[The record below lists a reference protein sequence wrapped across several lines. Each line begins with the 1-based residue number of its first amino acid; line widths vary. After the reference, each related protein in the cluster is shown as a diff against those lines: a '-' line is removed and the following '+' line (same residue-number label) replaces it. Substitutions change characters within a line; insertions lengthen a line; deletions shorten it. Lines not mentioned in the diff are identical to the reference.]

1 MPNVNFLTLN
11 LVNFYYLPLTL
22 TQDLYSYQTF
32 LKAVNWY
39 KRVALNCMVSEF
51 IIYLV
56 TMVMIKIQFF
66 LFHMYIAMA
75 NCYSVIIMYKQEEET
90 LASICIPIHAA
101 DYQLLYDLWL
111 LCSFGRH
118 WLTSSRSWY
127 AKIKFPSDN

>member
-1 MPNVNFLTLN
+1 MNFLTLN

-39 KRVALNCMVSEF
+39 KRVALNCMVLEF
-51 IIYLV
+51 VIYLV

-90 LASICIPIHAA
+90 LFVYP
-101 DYQLLYDLWL
+101 YMQLIINCCMIFDCFAVLEDI
-111 LCSFGRH
+111 G
-118 WLTSSRSWY
+118 
-127 AKIKFPSDN
+127 

>member
-1 MPNVNFLTLN
+1 MNFLTLN

-39 KRVALNCMVSEF
+39 KRVALNCMVLEF
-51 IIYLV
+51 VIYLV

-90 LASICIPIHAA
+90 LASICTVYPYMQLIINCCMIFDCFAVLEDTKIPIW
-101 DYQLLYDLWL
+101 QL
-111 LCSFGRH
+111 
-118 WLTSSRSWY
+118 
-127 AKIKFPSDN
+127 N